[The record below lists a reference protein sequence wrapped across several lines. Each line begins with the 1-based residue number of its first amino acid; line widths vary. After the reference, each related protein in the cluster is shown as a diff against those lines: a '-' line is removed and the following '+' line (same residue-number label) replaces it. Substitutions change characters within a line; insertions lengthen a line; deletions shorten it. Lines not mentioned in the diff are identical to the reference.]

1 MLKTCRLTHVL
12 TFGKHVVHVNFHEMI
27 FFVKL
32 HSKSDTVEA
41 VKKVKKKQT
50 INLMHTYI

>member
-41 VKKVKKKQT
+41 VKKVKKNK
-50 INLMHTYI
+50 L